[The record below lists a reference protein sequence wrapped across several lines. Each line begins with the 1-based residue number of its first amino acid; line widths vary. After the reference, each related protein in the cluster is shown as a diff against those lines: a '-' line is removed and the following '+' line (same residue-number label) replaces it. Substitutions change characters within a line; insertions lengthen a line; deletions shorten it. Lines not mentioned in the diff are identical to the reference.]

1 MVQQRMQSIE
11 FVLLLLPNYI
21 NGWTSLQ
28 TRRYKTSERN
38 KIQLL
43 ILKGHTDKLNTTV
56 ISSFPTFNNS
66 SQLNRSQYK
75 HNELPVEMSA

>member
-1 MVQQRMQSIE
+1 MQSIE
-11 FVLLLLPNYI
+11 FVSLLRPNYT
-21 NGWTSLQ
+21 NGWKSIQ

-43 ILKGHTDKLNTTV
+43 ILKGYTVKLNGTV
-56 ISSFPTFNNS
+56 ISLFPTFNNS